1 MIHELHPHS
10 SFNLQFHKK
19 NSTGYFQIVFFFFF
33 VQAYWM
39 ISFLSSAQM
48 LPFYR
53 SEREFISFLCNW
65 NCFMNSINSR
75 KQKKDNKYNYRAL
88 HVFLGFRRHCSF
100 QSKFERK
107 NTTHTHTHY
116 PILNEKNLM
125 YGVSN
130 FCMPK
135 HIGPCCFM

>member
-1 MIHELHPHS
+1 
-10 SFNLQFHKK
+10 
-19 NSTGYFQIVFFFFF
+19 
-33 VQAYWM
+33 
-39 ISFLSSAQM
+39 M

-107 NTTHTHTHY
+107 NTTHTHTHTTQFLMRKTLCMGFQISACQN
-116 PILNEKNLM
+116 ILDPALSCNLN
-125 YGVSN
+125 S
-130 FCMPK
+130 
-135 HIGPCCFM
+135 